1 MNSQRAIVFL
11 LMILCGIVEALYS
24 LAHTRSLLSFIMLC
38 GVMVIAIAAAA
49 WYTAIDQ
56 QQ

>member
-1 MNSQRAIVFL
+1 
-11 LMILCGIVEALYS
+11 MILCGIVAALYS
-24 LAHTRSLLSFIMLC
+24 LAHTRSLLSFIVLC
-38 GVMVIAIAAAA
+38 GVMAIAIAAAA